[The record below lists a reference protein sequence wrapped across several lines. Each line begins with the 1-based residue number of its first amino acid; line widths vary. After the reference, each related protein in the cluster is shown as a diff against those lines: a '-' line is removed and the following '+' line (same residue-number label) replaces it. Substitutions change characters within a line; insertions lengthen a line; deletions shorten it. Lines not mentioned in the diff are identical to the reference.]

1 MDELGG
7 CLCGAI
13 RYVCSEAPLSAY
25 HCHCRD
31 CQKASGSAF
40 ATCLLM
46 KESAVRLTTGE
57 PRQFEVETDSGNL
70 LTRLFCGN
78 CGSQLFSKIAHYPR
92 LRVVKAGTLDDPS
105 WLKPEMHI
113 WTSSTQPWLRLDDQ
127 LPRHAKAVEESS

>member
-1 MDELGG
+1 MENLGG
-7 CLCGAI
+7 CLCGAV
-13 RYVCSEAPLSAY
+13 RYTCSEAPLTAY

-46 KESAVRLTTGE
+46 KESAVRLTSGE
-57 PRQFEVETDSGNL
+57 PRQFEVETDSGNR

-78 CGSQLFSKIAHYPR
+78 CGSQLFSKISQYPK

-105 WLKPEMHI
+105 WLKPERHI
-113 WTSSTQPWLRLDDQ
+113 WTSSMQPWLGLDDQ
-127 LPRHAKAVEESS
+127 LPCFAKGVERSS